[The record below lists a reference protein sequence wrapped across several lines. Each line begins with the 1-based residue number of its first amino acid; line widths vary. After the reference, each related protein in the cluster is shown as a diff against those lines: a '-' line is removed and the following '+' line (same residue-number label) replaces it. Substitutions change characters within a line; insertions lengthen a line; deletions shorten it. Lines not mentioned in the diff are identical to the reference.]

1 MLNRGLDKLELLRIV
16 EAVANEKSID
26 KELVIGSMESAIQK
40 AALTKFGNDNN
51 IEVTIDR
58 ENGDIKI
65 QKVLDIVEKVE
76 DSSREISLADAK
88 KINKETAHLKLGE
101 KIYEELPQIDF
112 GRIAAQSAK
121 QVISSRV
128 REAEKNR
135 QYEDFKDKQEQILS
149 GIIKRLEYGNV
160 IVDLGKAEGVIKK
173 DELIPREILKTG
185 DRVKAYCYEVKK
197 EMKGQQ
203 IFLSRAHP
211 QFLAKLFFQEVPEI
225 YEGTIEIKAV
235 ARDPGSRAKICV
247 FSQDSSIDPVG
258 ACVGM
263 RGSRVQTI
271 VNELHGEKIDIIKW
285 TEDLPTLISESLSP
299 AEIQKV
305 LIDQDN
311 KRIDIILT
319 EENLSKAIGRRGQN
333 VRLASKLTNYEIDI
347 LTDKEDSERRQA
359 EFKERTDILIKNL
372 EVDETLGQLLVSEG
386 FTSIEEIA
394 QSNPEDISKI
404 DAIDEETSKELIN
417 RSKETLIKEKEAVAE
432 KLKKLGVEEKLSN
445 LKGMTQGMLVIL
457 GKKFINKD
465 SVALILGDNFF
476 YGQSLTNILKK
487 NINFQK
493 GAKIFLHPV
502 KNPQNYGVAY
512 VRKKK
517 VVKLKEKP
525 KKTNSNLAVTGLYL
539 FDNRVMEFTKKLRP
553 SNRGELEI
561 IDLLNIYRK
570 KNLLNA
576 ELIGRGGAWLDAGNI
591 KDYYSA
597 SSFISAIE
605 NRQGFK
611 IACPE
616 EIALKNNWIKK
627 DNIKKSIKFYGNCE
641 YSKYLKTLLK

>member
-1 MLNRGLDKLELLRIV
+1 MLNRGLDKQELLRIV

-26 KELVIGSMESAIQK
+26 KELVIESMESAIQK
-40 AALTKFGNDNN
+40 AALTKFGNDNS

-58 ENGDIKI
+58 ENGEIKI
-65 QKVLDIVEKVE
+65 QKVLVIVENVE
-76 DSSREISLADAK
+76 DTTKEILLNEAQLNDK
-88 KINKETAHLKLGE
+88 KNKDLKIGD

-121 QVISSRV
+121 QVISLKV
-128 REAEKNR
+128 KEAEKNR
-135 QYEDFKDKQEQILS
+135 QYEDFVDKQGQILS

-160 IVDLGKAEGVIKK
+160 IMDLGKAEGVIKK

-197 EMKGQQ
+197 ELKGHQ

-211 QFLAKLFFQEVPEI
+211 QFLAKLFVLEVPEI
-225 YEGTIEIKAV
+225 YEGIIEIKTV
-235 ARDPGSRAKICV
+235 ARDPGSSAKICV
-247 FSQDSSIDPVG
+247 SSNDNSIDPVG

-359 EFKERTDILIKNL
+359 EFKERTENLVKSL

-386 FTSIEEIA
+386 MQSIEELA
-394 QSNPEDISKI
+394 QAKPEDITKI
-404 DAIDEETSKELIN
+404 EGIDDGTASELIN
-417 RSKETLIKEKEAVAE
+417 RSKENLIKEKEEVS
-432 KLKKLGVEEKLSN
+432 KRLKELGMEDQLVN
-445 LKGMTQGMLVIL
+445 LKGITQGMLVLL
-457 GKKFINKD
+457 GQRN
-465 SVALILGDNFF
+465 V
-476 YGQSLTNILKK
+476 
-487 NINFQK
+487 
-493 GAKIFLHPV
+493 
-502 KNPQNYGVAY
+502 
-512 VRKKK
+512 
-517 VVKLKEKP
+517 
-525 KKTNSNLAVTGLYL
+525 
-539 FDNRVMEFTKKLRP
+539 KKL
-553 SNRGELEI
+553 SDFA
-561 IDLLNIYRK
+561 DLSSD
-570 KNLLNA
+570 
-576 ELIGRGGAWLDAGNI
+576 ELIGGFDEI
-591 KDYYSA
+591 KGKK
-597 SSFISAIE
+597 IRIE
-605 NRQGFK
+605 GYLEEFSLSREEADQLIMAAREIVFK
-611 IACPE
+611 
-616 EIALKNNWIKK
+616 
-627 DNIKKSIKFYGNCE
+627 
-641 YSKYLKTLLK
+641 